1 VVGCGAVPSHSRPC
15 SGLVVF
21 PTFHSSPRSRNTHT
35 YTHLLNSL
43 TLTHA
48 THSPCPLDFRVGA
61 GDKDIHGVSGSI
73 WRRTHGTT
81 FFSVACVSI
90 CVHFFLG
97 RRCVV
102 VCCGVLLLCC
112 CFATTA
118 VFVDLVVVSHC
129 SVSNFYP
136 MYPPPSL
143 PPCSLFPV
151 PLPPP
156 LPTYL
161 VRGCTD
167 RVQRPNAST
176 VGTAAVDRSAHTA
189 AEQRGR
195 YTPCLTAL
203 CA

>member
-1 VVGCGAVPSHSRPC
+1 VRHGEGGGWCAFPSDVWLAVVRFRHSRPC

-102 VCCGVLLLCC
+102 MCCCCVVVLLPLLFSLSSLWC
-112 CFATTA
+112 
-118 VFVDLVVVSHC
+118 LIVVSRIFIPC
-129 SVSNFYP
+129 TP
-136 MYPPPSL
+136 LPPSL
-143 PPCSLFPV
+143 PVPCSLFPYR
-151 PLPPP
+151 LHCPP
-156 LPTYL
+156 T
-161 VRGCTD
+161 
-167 RVQRPNAST
+167 
-176 VGTAAVDRSAHTA
+176 
-189 AEQRGR
+189 
-195 YTPCLTAL
+195 
-203 CA
+203 